1 MSSQPGMQMAPH
13 VSMQTLHREWG
24 WFMALGIILI
34 LLGIAA
40 IVFPV
45 TASYAIATVL
55 GILLVIGGVVHG
67 IHALTAHQW
76 SGFLWQLLTA
86 VIYLAAG
93 IMLLAYPLGGVITLT
108 LLLGV
113 FLIVAGLVRIGI
125 ALTSRPMP
133 NWGWFLF
140 SGILALILGIL
151 IWAQL
156 PSSAA
161 WVIGLFVGI
170 DLLFSGWS
178 MTILAL
184 AAHRAP
190 PETM

>member
-1 MSSQPGMQMAPH
+1 MGTQPGMQITPQFSIQ
-13 VSMQTLHREWG
+13 VVHREWG
-24 WFMALGIILI
+24 WFLALGIALI

-45 TASYAIATVL
+45 AASYTVS
-55 GILLVIGGVVHG
+55 GILGVVLVIGGVVHG
-67 IHALTAHQW
+67 IHGLMSRQW

-86 VIYLAAG
+86 VIYMAAG
-93 IMLLAYPLGGVITLT
+93 ILLLAYPLTGVITLT

-113 FLIVAGLVRIGI
+113 FLLAAGVVRIGI

-140 SGILALILGIL
+140 SGILALILGVL

-156 PSSAA
+156 PSSAN

-184 AAHRAP
+184 TAHSAP
-190 PETM
+190 ES